1 MDLVKRF
8 FISLGIFVGGVEFV
22 YRCMLANKIR
32 PPQFFM
38 NLVNA
43 IHNVL
48 LFVLVVGALVA
59 VVCIL
64 ITAAQTY
71 FEAREKD
78 KERQREVERQKADKL
93 IWEKKQ
99 EENRQKQIE
108 KDEETR
114 QWKLRLEHRELL
126 EIEHQ
131 KTRSAKEANVDSL
144 REFL

>member
-22 YRCMLANKIR
+22 YRCMLANGIR
-32 PPQFFM
+32 PPGFFM

-48 LFVLVVGALVA
+48 LFVLVVGAIIA
-59 VVCIL
+59 VVYIL
-64 ITAAQTY
+64 ITAAQSY
-71 FEAREKD
+71 FEAREKE
-78 KERQREVERQKADKL
+78 KERQRELERQKADKL
-93 IWEKKQ
+93 IWEQRQ

-108 KDEETR
+108 KDEKDR
-114 QWKLRLEHRELL
+114 QWQLELERRKLF

-131 KTRSAKEANVDSL
+131 KKRSANEATKDSL